1 MKFLSVFLF
10 PLLVSLSTFSVA
22 ESLYKESSYQ
32 PLAADRSLY
41 RVGDTVTVMVF
52 ENSSASASADT
63 KTEKSGGLGAIINLP
78 STDKSADIRLR
89 EDFEGKGRI
98 QRSGKLLAQLS
109 VTVQEVA
116 KNGDLLIKGQ
126 QLLEINNDKQN
137 ILLEGRVRPQDI
149 SEFNTI
155 PSSRIADAKIS
166 YVGEGILAQK
176 STPGLL
182 SIIFTILGLL

>member
-1 MKFLSVFLF
+1 MKFFSFVLF
-10 PLLVSLSTFSVA
+10 PLILSIPSFSVA
-22 ESLYKESSYQ
+22 ESLYKENTYQ

-41 RVGDTVTVMVF
+41 RVGDTVTVLVY

-63 KTEKSGGLGAIINLP
+63 TTEKSGGLGAIIKLP
-78 STDKSADIRLR
+78 STDKTGDIRLR
-89 EDFEGKGRI
+89 EDFEGRGKI

-116 KNGDLLIKGQ
+116 TNGDLLIKGQ

-166 YVGEGILAQK
+166 YVGEGVLAQK
-176 STPGLL
+176 QTPGLL

>member
-1 MKFLSVFLF
+1 MKYLSVLLF
-10 PLLVSLSTFSVA
+10 PLLLSVPVFAMA

-32 PLAADRSLY
+32 SLASDRSLY

-63 KTEKSGGLGAIINLP
+63 TTEKSGGIGAIIKLP
-78 STDKSADIRLR
+78 RSDKSADISLR
-89 EDFEGKGRI
+89 EDFEGRGKI

-149 SEFNTI
+149 SEFNTV

-166 YVGEGILAQK
+166 YVGEGVLAQK
-176 STPGLL
+176 QTPGLL

>member
-1 MKFLSVFLF
+1 MK
-10 PLLVSLSTFSVA
+10 LLIILIAALLLNTASA
-22 ESLYKESSYQ
+22 GSLYKEASYQ
-32 PLAADRSLY
+32 SLAADRY
-41 RVGDTVTVMVF
+41 DFNAGDSVTVLIF

-63 KTEKSGGLGAIINLP
+63 TAEKSGAI
-78 STDKSADIRLR
+78 SAGIRFPRLNHTADLR
-89 EDFEGKGRI
+89 LSEDFEGRGRI

-109 VTVQEVA
+109 VTVLEVA

-166 YVGEGILAQK
+166 YVGEGVLAQK
-176 STPGLL
+176 QTPGLL